1 MQANSGKVFNNFTWI
16 AMVAVMAV
24 LFINEHLVLF
34 MVV

>member
-24 LFINEHLVLF
+24 FLSMNISCYSW
-34 MVV
+34 